1 MVGVAWALG
10 SRVVVVLRAVCWSQ
24 QSDRDSESERARSRA
39 SLGPS
44 TVPVNGSLAC
54 SLLAVAAPSALSLGG
69 ERRLGPIL
77 CISLSCS

>member
-24 QSDRDSESERARSRA
+24 QPDGDSESERARSRA

-44 TVPVNGSLAC
+44 TVPA
-54 SLLAVAAPSALSLGG
+54 
-69 ERRLGPIL
+69 
-77 CISLSCS
+77 